1 MARPAVRIQ
10 VVQFGVLVSLAL
22 LVGRAAQVQI
32 LHGRRWAE
40 EAQAQRTERIVLQAR
55 RGTLYDRHGTPLAVT
70 QETYHVGIAPN
81 ELRDPTADGALISR
95 RLGLTAR
102 AWQLALRRRY
112 AYFAGPYS
120 ALEVQPLRSVRGVHL
135 EPVLNRFYPDPAVAR
150 ATIGRLGDDGLGA
163 SGLERT
169 LDSLLAGRAGA
180 AVVLKDRAGR
190 EYESPARVIAPPV
203 PGLDVVLTLDA
214 ELQEIAQRALDD
226 ALRRM
231 DADGGDVVML
241 DPGTGEVLALAS
253 RQRDGSAR
261 PSAFT
266 DTFEPGSLAK
276 IFAAAALLSLRRV
289 SPTDHVSGE
298 GGKWRVPGRTI
309 TDDDP
314 QPSLTLADAIRVS
327 SNIAIAK
334 FAARLTPEEQYAMLR
349 DFGFGA
355 LTGIE
360 FPAEATGRLRP
371 PSEWTRP
378 SAASLAMGYE
388 LSVTPIQVAMAYG
401 ALANDGLLLQPTL
414 IREVRDAS
422 GGVRYRHRPEPVRRV
437 VARDVAAALRNLLR
451 GVVERG
457 TGTEAALTNFPVA
470 AKTGTARPR
479 RGGLRHAGGRAHA
492 PPARVPRGA
501 PGLGC
506 RGAHLAGGG
515 RQRGR
520 RLDGHV
526 VRRPVRRRP
535 GPLPW
540 PDSSAPRAA
549 VMNKLQEVVAALERA
564 QLLVELPDLHTW
576 PEITGLTAD
585 SRKVERGMLYC
596 AVYGSVR
603 DGHEFVMAARER
615 GAAAALVE
623 REQAV
628 DVPQILVRDGR
639 RAAAVAAEAWY
650 DRPGAKLDLIGVTG
664 TNGKTTSVT
673 LLRHVLSALEPTG
686 SIGTLGAFDPAGD
699 PVPSEAG
706 NLTTPGPIDLQATL
720 AALVERGARGAAMEV
735 SSHSLDQGRVD
746 GLVFRAALFTN
757 LTRDHLDYHKTL
769 EDYFRAKAKLV
780 QYLAPD
786 GLEVVNADDPARLR
800 LRREHRRVTFGERGG
815 DVTAARVTLDAAG
828 ADFELVTPMG
838 GAEVRLPL
846 LGRFNVANALGVAA
860 CAWGLGVPVETIAER
875 LTRAPQVPGRM
886 ERIAERPCTV
896 LRDYAHTPDALERAL
911 ETLRPRTKERLIGV
925 FGAGGD
931 RDRGKRAPMGT
942 VAVRLADSAIV
953 TSDNPRTEDPEK
965 ILDDVEVGMRA
976 KPHTR
981 EVDRRR
987 AIARALELA
996 RPGDTNLLAGEGH
1009 ETHQVD

>member
-1 MARPAVRIQ
+1 MARHAVRLQ
-10 VVQFGVLVSLAL
+10 VVEFGVLVGLAL
-22 LVGRAAQVQI
+22 LVGRAVQVQI

-102 AWQLALRRRY
+102 AWQVALRRRY

-120 ALEVQPLRSVRGVHL
+120 ALEVQPLRGVRGVHL

-190 EYESPARVIAPPV
+190 EYESPVR
-203 PGLDVVLTLDA
+203 GLDVVLTLDA

-276 IFAAAALLSLRRV
+276 IFAVAALLSLRRV
-289 SPTDHVSGE
+289 SPTDRVSGE
-298 GGKWRVPGRTI
+298 GGKWRVLGRTI

-314 QPSLTLADAIRVS
+314 QPSLTMADAIRVS

-360 FPAEATGRLRP
+360 FPAEATGRLRL

-388 LSVTPIQVAMAYG
+388 LSVTPIQVAIAYG

-414 IREVRDAS
+414 IREVRSAG

-437 VARDVAAALRNLLR
+437 VSREVAAALRTMLR

-470 AKTGTARPR
+470 AKTGTARR
-479 RGGLRHAGGRAHA
+479 VVNGRYAAGEYTASFAALFPADQPQLVLVVKIDNPHKGSYFAAQTAAPVTRSMLEQALAARTVALDRA
-492 PPARVPRGA
+492 
-501 PGLGC
+501 
-506 RGAHLAGGG
+506 
-515 RQRGR
+515 
-520 RLDGHV
+520 RL
-526 VRRPVRRRP
+526 
-535 GPLPW
+535 
-540 PDSSAPRAA
+540 STAAPRAA
-549 VMNKLQEVVAALERA
+549 ATPAEDDGGLVPYVVPWPYERDSAGVGGGPRRAVPDVAGFGMREAVRTLHRRGFRVALRGWGVAE
-564 QLLVELPDLHTW
+564 HTW
-576 PEITGLTAD
+576 PAAGDSAAAGSMVTLFAD
-585 SRKVERGMLYC
+585 PY
-596 AVYGSVR
+596 A
-603 DGHEFVMAARER
+603 AARVRSR
-615 GAAAALVE
+615 G
-623 REQAV
+623 
-628 DVPQILVRDGR
+628 
-639 RAAAVAAEAWY
+639 
-650 DRPGAKLDLIGVTG
+650 
-664 TNGKTTSVT
+664 
-673 LLRHVLSALEPTG
+673 PT
-686 SIGTLGAFDPAGD
+686 P
-699 PVPSEAG
+699 PR
-706 NLTTPGPIDLQATL
+706 
-720 AALVERGARGAAMEV
+720 RGAR
-735 SSHSLDQGRVD
+735 R
-746 GLVFRAALFTN
+746 
-757 LTRDHLDYHKTL
+757 
-769 EDYFRAKAKLV
+769 
-780 QYLAPD
+780 
-786 GLEVVNADDPARLR
+786 
-800 LRREHRRVTFGERGG
+800 
-815 DVTAARVTLDAAG
+815 
-828 ADFELVTPMG
+828 
-838 GAEVRLPL
+838 
-846 LGRFNVANALGVAA
+846 
-860 CAWGLGVPVETIAER
+860 
-875 LTRAPQVPGRM
+875 
-886 ERIAERPCTV
+886 
-896 LRDYAHTPDALERAL
+896 
-911 ETLRPRTKERLIGV
+911 
-925 FGAGGD
+925 
-931 RDRGKRAPMGT
+931 
-942 VAVRLADSAIV
+942 
-953 TSDNPRTEDPEK
+953 
-965 ILDDVEVGMRA
+965 
-976 KPHTR
+976 
-981 EVDRRR
+981 
-987 AIARALELA
+987 
-996 RPGDTNLLAGEGH
+996 
-1009 ETHQVD
+1009 

>member
-40 EAQAQRTERIVLQAR
+40 EAKARRTERIVLQAR

-241 DPGTGEVLALAS
+241 DPGTGDVLALAS

-289 SPTDHVSGE
+289 SPTDRVSGE
-298 GGKWRVPGRTI
+298 GGKWRVLGRTI

-314 QPSLTLADAIRVS
+314 QPSLTMADAIRVS

-470 AKTGTARPR
+470 AKTGTARASACGRPCARSTGAGSAWRSGAGVSRSTPGRRRATARPPARWSRCSPTRTPPPGSAPVARLLRAAGRGDEQASGSRRRARAGAAPRRTARPAHLARDHRPHRRQPEGGARNAVLRGVRVRARRARVRDGGARARRRGGAGRARAGGGRAADPGARRSARRRRRRGGVVRPPRGEARSDRRHRDERQDDLGHAAAACPVGARADGLDRHAGRVRSGGRTRAERGRQPHHPRAHRSPGDARRAGRAGRARRGDGGLLPQPRSGPGGRTRVPRSPLHQPDARSPRLPQDPRGLFPRQGEARAVPGPRRARGGERRRSRVAEAAARAPPRDVRRAGGRGDRAARRSRRLRRPLRARHPHGRCGGTAPAARPLQRGQRPR
-479 RGGLRHAGGRAHA
+479 RGGVRL
-492 PPARVPRGA
+492 GA
-501 PGLGC
+501 
-506 RGAHLAGGG
+506 
-515 RQRGR
+515 
-520 RLDGHV
+520 
-526 VRRPVRRRP
+526 RRP
-535 GPLPW
+535 G
-540 PDSSAPRAA
+540 R
-549 VMNKLQEVVAALERA
+549 
-564 QLLVELPDLHTW
+564 
-576 PEITGLTAD
+576 
-585 SRKVERGMLYC
+585 
-596 AVYGSVR
+596 
-603 DGHEFVMAARER
+603 
-615 GAAAALVE
+615 
-623 REQAV
+623 
-628 DVPQILVRDGR
+628 
-639 RAAAVAAEAWY
+639 
-650 DRPGAKLDLIGVTG
+650 
-664 TNGKTTSVT
+664 
-673 LLRHVLSALEPTG
+673 
-686 SIGTLGAFDPAGD
+686 
-699 PVPSEAG
+699 
-706 NLTTPGPIDLQATL
+706 
-720 AALVERGARGAAMEV
+720 
-735 SSHSLDQGRVD
+735 
-746 GLVFRAALFTN
+746 
-757 LTRDHLDYHKTL
+757 
-769 EDYFRAKAKLV
+769 
-780 QYLAPD
+780 
-786 GLEVVNADDPARLR
+786 
-800 LRREHRRVTFGERGG
+800 
-815 DVTAARVTLDAAG
+815 
-828 ADFELVTPMG
+828 
-838 GAEVRLPL
+838 
-846 LGRFNVANALGVAA
+846 
-860 CAWGLGVPVETIAER
+860 
-875 LTRAPQVPGRM
+875 
-886 ERIAERPCTV
+886 
-896 LRDYAHTPDALERAL
+896 
-911 ETLRPRTKERLIGV
+911 
-925 FGAGGD
+925 
-931 RDRGKRAPMGT
+931 
-942 VAVRLADSAIV
+942 
-953 TSDNPRTEDPEK
+953 
-965 ILDDVEVGMRA
+965 
-976 KPHTR
+976 
-981 EVDRRR
+981 DRRR
-987 AIARALELA
+987 AVDGCAAGTRSDGAHRRAA
-996 RPGDTNLLAGEGH
+996 VHRAA
-1009 ETHQVD
+1009 